1 MTVPL
6 EVGPLTGGPRPRP
19 FRFALQAFETTSAT
33 QWRETVRMAEDLGFC
48 TLFTTD
54 HYFGPGQIATS
65 SGHRPVDVAPLT
77 AMATAAALTKDLR
90 VGCRVFAADFH
101 HPVVLAKELATLDL
115 LSEGRLEIGLGAGWV
130 AAEYEGLGIPMDRAG
145 VRIERLAEVVAVLK
159 GHFSGEPLDIRGT
172 YVRATG
178 FAGRPL
184 PVQRPHPPL
193 MLGGGSP
200 RILRLAGA
208 LGDIVSINYN
218 NASGQ
223 LGASS
228 VDSSTLHRTEEKIAW
243 IREGAGDRF
252 DDIEIEIGAYF
263 VAVSDDPSAATDAM
277 ATRFGVEP
285 AELVRHPHALLGSVD
300 TVCDLLNERRETLG
314 LSYVTVAQRNAAE
327 FAPVLARMAGT

>member
-1 MTVPL
+1 MTAA
-6 EVGPLTGGPRPRP
+6 RPRP
-19 FRFALQAFETTSAT
+19 FRFAMQAFETTSAA
-33 QWRETVRMAEDLGFC
+33 QWRETVRMAEDLGYC

-54 HYFGPGQIATS
+54 HYFGPGEISTS
-65 SGHRPVDVAPLT
+65 TGHRPVDVAPLT
-77 AMATAAALTKDLR
+77 AMATAAALSKDLR

-145 VRIERLAEVVAVLK
+145 VRIERLAEVVEVLK
-159 GHFSGEPLDIRGT
+159 GHFSGEPLDIHGT

-218 NASGQ
+218 NATGK
-223 LGASS
+223 LGAAS
-228 VDSSTLHRTEEKIAW
+228 VGSSTRERTEEKVTW

-252 DDIEIEIGAYF
+252 DELEIELGAYF
-263 VAVSDDPSAATDAM
+263 VSVSDDPTAATEAM
-277 ATRFGVEP
+277 AARFGVEP
-285 AELVRHPHALLGSVD
+285 DELVQHPHALLGSVD
-300 TVCDLLNERRETLG
+300 AVCERLQERREALG
-314 LSYVTVAQRNAAE
+314 VSYITVAQRNAEE
-327 FAPVLARMAGT
+327 FAPVIARLAGT